1 LLTRDNDHTY
11 IKLSKVPNSRE
22 YEEVKFSDNIPKR
35 IFNDKSPIYPK
46 YYQQFAVNKN
56 NEEMFE
62 TTRFVFIKDFKV
74 NDNGEIIDSNGE
86 KVKSNNYVKINND
99 VYRRF
104 NFLKKYN
111 YIYQNDKVNTLYVIN

>member
-35 IFNDKSPIYPK
+35 IFNDKSQVYPK

-86 KVKSNNYVKINND
+86 KVKSNNYVKINFQ
-99 VYRRF
+99 Y
-104 NFLKKYN
+104 
-111 YIYQNDKVNTLYVIN
+111 